1 MTLSREYHRG
11 ERRLWVGSTAMT
23 GPEIRA
29 ACTVPARARIGIYA
43 AFLLVSVAL
52 GVGMAAVGLPFV
64 AALPLLCVVVVGALM
79 ALQAHLG
86 DRRRRYGMVQVPLTT
101 WDLIVE
107 LGKLPPEAV
116 PEGRRLQDELVAAI
130 ASPGHRDGEVQAI
143 EARMGALVTGTPSI
157 PG

>member
-11 ERRLWVGSTAMT
+11 ERRLWIGPTAMT
-23 GPEIRA
+23 GPQMRE
-29 ACTVPARARIGIYA
+29 ACMLPALARIAIYA
-43 AFLLVSVAL
+43 TFFVLIVVL
-52 GVGMAAVGLPFV
+52 GLAMGSAGLPFL
-64 AALPLLCVVVVGALM
+64 AALPIFVVVAIGGVL
-79 ALQAHLG
+79 ALQAYIG

-116 PEGRRLQDELVAAI
+116 LEGRRLQDHLVATV
-130 ASPGHRDGEVQAI
+130 ASPGYRDGEVEAI
-143 EARMGALVTGTPSI
+143 EARMDALIAVAPSF